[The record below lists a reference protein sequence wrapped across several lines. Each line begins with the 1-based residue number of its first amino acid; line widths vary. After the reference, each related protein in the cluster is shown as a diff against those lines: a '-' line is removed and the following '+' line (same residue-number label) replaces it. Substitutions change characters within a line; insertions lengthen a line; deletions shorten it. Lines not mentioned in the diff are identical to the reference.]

1 MLDPNEKAR
10 MQQIFE
16 LHGKILENIS
26 TIQNK
31 TSKILV
37 QQESDII
44 RFFHKKINEIKE
56 KFKEERINKGEK
68 DQEHIQKEKQL
79 ISELEWMKNIA
90 QKIDT

>member
-37 QQESDII
+37 QQ
-44 RFFHKKINEIKE
+44 
-56 KFKEERINKGEK
+56 
-68 DQEHIQKEKQL
+68 
-79 ISELEWMKNIA
+79 
-90 QKIDT
+90 